1 MRRTQAIRNLR
12 TGSLLLIMAVLL
24 VQCQEEQVESAT
36 AGTMQEL
43 GGTQQTALEQEQA
56 QEGEQPSVPPSPTE
70 PFLISTFEID
80 QVRVVPIATGLA
92 NPWGMAFR
100 DNGDILIT
108 ERYTGK
114 LRVVRDGKLLDSDI
128 SGVPEVYSEVFRA
141 GLMAVAIHPEDDQII
156 YLTRTKAIMHEG
168 EPNQAVSLVRARL
181 VEDTLTDVQEIFVAK
196 GVDSAIAA
204 SALLFTADGKLMM
217 SVGGAYMFANTSEL
231 AQDPAVHYGKLLRLN
246 DDGSAPSAN
255 PFVDSGEFLPEVYS
269 VGHRNQLGLAIHPE
283 TGELWASENGPQG
296 GDEANIVQAGKNYGW
311 PYASYSRQYRGDW
324 VSQTPWLAEYES
336 PAVVWWPS
344 IAPAALTFYSG
355 EKFPEWQGNLFVG
368 SMMEGRI
375 PGTGHLER
383 IVFNSRGQEIRREGL
398 LKELKHR
405 VRDVQQGPD
414 GYLYILTDEE
424 DGALLRLEPSI

>member
-1 MRRTQAIRNLR
+1 MRTTQATRILR
-12 TGSLLLIMAVLL
+12 TSSLLLTMAVVL
-24 VQCQEEQVESAT
+24 VQCQEEQLASST
-36 AGTMQEL
+36 AGTAQEVA
-43 GGTQQTALEQEQA
+43 GTQQIPQEREQA
-56 QEGEQPSVPPSPTE
+56 QEAEQRSVPPSPTE

-114 LRVVRDGKLLDSDI
+114 LRVVRDGKLLDTDI
-128 SGVPEVYSEVFRA
+128 TGVPEVYSEVSRA

-156 YLTRTKAIMHEG
+156 YLTYTKAIMHEG

-181 VEDTLTDVQEIFVAK
+181 VEDKLTDVQEIFVAK

-204 SALLFTADGKLMM
+204 SALLFTPDGKLMM
-217 SVGGAYMFANTSEL
+217 SVGGAYVFANTGEL

-246 DDGSAPSAN
+246 DDGSAPSDN

-296 GDEANIVQAGKNYGW
+296 GDEANIIQAGKNYGW

-355 EKFPEWQGNLFVG
+355 EQFPEWQGNLFVG

-398 LKELKHR
+398 LKELHHR

>member
-1 MRRTQAIRNLR
+1 MRTTQAIRKLR
-12 TGSLLLIMAVLL
+12 AGSLLLIMAVVL
-24 VQCQEEQVESAT
+24 VQCQEEQVESST
-36 AGTMQEL
+36 AGIA
-43 GGTQQTALEQEQA
+43 QTAFEQEQA

-128 SGVPEVYSEVFRA
+128 SGVPEVYSEVPRA

-181 VEDTLTDVQEIFVAK
+181 VEDRLTDVQEIFVAK

-217 SVGGAYMFANTSEL
+217 SVGGAYVFANTGEL

-246 DDGSAPSAN
+246 DDGSAPSDN
-255 PFVDSGEFLPEVYS
+255 PFVDGGEFLPEVYS
-269 VGHRNQLGLAIHPE
+269 VGHRNQLGLAIHPQ

-355 EKFPEWQGNLFVG
+355 EQFPEWQGNLFVG

-424 DGALLRLEPSI
+424 DGALLRLEPLI

>member
-1 MRRTQAIRNLR
+1 MRTTQATRILR
-12 TGSLLLIMAVLL
+12 TSSLLLTMAVVL
-24 VQCQEEQVESAT
+24 VQCQEEQVASSTSGT
-36 AGTMQEL
+36 AQEVA
-43 GGTQQTALEQEQA
+43 GTQQTQQQREQA
-56 QEGEQPSVPPSPTE
+56 QEAEQRSVPPSPTE

-114 LRVVRDGKLLDSDI
+114 LRVVRDGKLLDTDI

-141 GLMAVAIHPEDDQII
+141 GLMAIAIHPEDDQII
-156 YLTRTKAIMHEG
+156 YLTYTKAIMHEG

-217 SVGGAYMFANTSEL
+217 SVGGAYVFANTGEL

-246 DDGSAPSAN
+246 DDGSAPADN
-255 PFVDSGEFLPEVYS
+255 PFVESGEFLPEVYS

-296 GDEANIVQAGKNYGW
+296 GDEANIIQAGKNYGW

-355 EKFPEWQGNLFVG
+355 EQFPEWQGNLFVG

-375 PGTGHLER
+375 PGTGHLAR

-398 LKELKHR
+398 LKELHHR

>member
-1 MRRTQAIRNLR
+1 MRTTQAIHKLR
-12 TGSLLLIMAVLL
+12 AGSLLLIMAVVL
-24 VQCQEEQVESAT
+24 VQCQEEQVESST
-36 AGTMQEL
+36 AGIA
-43 GGTQQTALEQEQA
+43 QTAFEQEQA

-181 VEDTLTDVQEIFVAK
+181 VEDRLTDVQEIFVAK

-217 SVGGAYMFANTSEL
+217 SVGGAYVFANTGEL

-246 DDGSAPSAN
+246 DDGSAPSDN
-255 PFVDSGEFLPEVYS
+255 PFVDGGEFLPEVYS
-269 VGHRNQLGLAIHPE
+269 VGHRNQLGLAIHPQ

-355 EKFPEWQGNLFVG
+355 EQFPEWQGNLFVG

-424 DGALLRLEPSI
+424 DGALLRLEPLI

>member
-1 MRRTQAIRNLR
+1 MRTTQAIRKLR
-12 TGSLLLIMAVLL
+12 AGSLLLIMAVVL
-24 VQCQEEQVESAT
+24 VQCQEEQVESST
-36 AGTMQEL
+36 AGIA
-43 GGTQQTALEQEQA
+43 QTAFEQEQA

-181 VEDTLTDVQEIFVAK
+181 VEDRLTDVQEIFVAK

-217 SVGGAYMFANTSEL
+217 SVGGAYVFANTGEL

-246 DDGSAPSAN
+246 DDGSAPSDN
-255 PFVDSGEFLPEVYS
+255 PFVDGGEFLPEVYS
-269 VGHRNQLGLAIHPE
+269 VGHRNQLGLAIHPQ

-344 IAPAALTFYSG
+344 IAPAALIFYSG
-355 EKFPEWQGNLFVG
+355 EQFPEWQGNLFVG

-424 DGALLRLEPSI
+424 DGALLRLEPLI

>member
-1 MRRTQAIRNLR
+1 MRTTQAIRKLR
-12 TGSLLLIMAVLL
+12 AGSLLLIMAVVL
-24 VQCQEEQVESAT
+24 VQCQEEQVESST
-36 AGTMQEL
+36 AGIA
-43 GGTQQTALEQEQA
+43 QTALEQEQA

-168 EPNQAVSLVRARL
+168 EPNQVVSLVRARL
-181 VEDTLTDVQEIFVAK
+181 VEDRLTDVQEIFVAK

-217 SVGGAYMFANTSEL
+217 SVGGAYVFANTGEL

-246 DDGSAPSAN
+246 DDGSAPSDN
-255 PFVDSGEFLPEVYS
+255 PFVDGGEFLPEVYS
-269 VGHRNQLGLAIHPE
+269 VGHRNQLGLAIHPQ

-355 EKFPEWQGNLFVG
+355 EQFPEWQGNLFVG

-424 DGALLRLEPSI
+424 DGALLRLEPLI

>member
-56 QEGEQPSVPPSPTE
+56 QEGEQPSAPPSPTE

-108 ERYTGK
+108 ERYTGR

-217 SVGGAYMFANTSEL
+217 SVGGAYMFANTR
-231 AQDPAVHYGKLLRLN
+231 PCGPLRQA
-246 DDGSAPSAN
+246 SAP
-255 PFVDSGEFLPEVYS
+255 E
-269 VGHRNQLGLAIHPE
+269 
-283 TGELWASENGPQG
+283 
-296 GDEANIVQAGKNYGW
+296 
-311 PYASYSRQYRGDW
+311 
-324 VSQTPWLAEYES
+324 
-336 PAVVWWPS
+336 
-344 IAPAALTFYSG
+344 
-355 EKFPEWQGNLFVG
+355 
-368 SMMEGRI
+368 
-375 PGTGHLER
+375 
-383 IVFNSRGQEIRREGL
+383 
-398 LKELKHR
+398 
-405 VRDVQQGPD
+405 
-414 GYLYILTDEE
+414 
-424 DGALLRLEPSI
+424 

>member
-1 MRRTQAIRNLR
+1 MRTTQATRILR
-12 TGSLLLIMAVLL
+12 TSSLLLTMAVVL
-24 VQCQEEQVESAT
+24 VQCQEEQVASSTSGT
-36 AGTMQEL
+36 AQEVA
-43 GGTQQTALEQEQA
+43 GTQQTQQQREQA
-56 QEGEQPSVPPSPTE
+56 QEAEQRSVPPSPTE

-114 LRVVRDGKLLDSDI
+114 LRVVRDGKLLDTDI
-128 SGVPEVYSEVFRA
+128 TGVPEVYSEVFRA
-141 GLMAVAIHPEDDQII
+141 GLMAIAIHPEDDQII
-156 YLTRTKAIMHEG
+156 YLTYTKAIMHEG

-181 VEDTLTDVQEIFVAK
+181 VEDKLTDVQEIFVAK

-217 SVGGAYMFANTSEL
+217 SVGGAYVFANTGEL

-246 DDGSAPSAN
+246 DDGSAPADN
-255 PFVDSGEFLPEVYS
+255 PFVESGEFLPEVYS

-296 GDEANIVQAGKNYGW
+296 GDEANIIQAGKNYGW

-355 EKFPEWQGNLFVG
+355 EQFPEWQGNLFVG

-398 LKELKHR
+398 LKELHHR

>member
-1 MRRTQAIRNLR
+1 MRTTQAIRKLR
-12 TGSLLLIMAVLL
+12 AGSLLLIMAVVL
-24 VQCQEEQVESAT
+24 VQCQEEQVESST
-36 AGTMQEL
+36 AGIA
-43 GGTQQTALEQEQA
+43 QTALEQEQA
-56 QEGEQPSVPPSPTE
+56 QEAEQSSVPPSPTE
-70 PFLISTFEID
+70 PFLINTFEID

-128 SGVPEVYSEVFRA
+128 SGMPEVYSEVFRA

-181 VEDTLTDVQEIFVAK
+181 VEDRLTDVQEIFVAK

-217 SVGGAYMFANTSEL
+217 SVGGAYVFANTGEL

-246 DDGSAPSAN
+246 DDGSAPSDN
-255 PFVDSGEFLPEVYS
+255 PFVDGGEFLPEVYS
-269 VGHRNQLGLAIHPE
+269 VGHRNQLGLAIHPQ

-324 VSQTPWLAEYES
+324 VSQTPWLAKYES

-355 EKFPEWQGNLFVG
+355 EQFPEWQGNLFVG

-424 DGALLRLEPSI
+424 DGALLRLEPLI

>member
-1 MRRTQAIRNLR
+1 MRTTQAIRKLR
-12 TGSLLLIMAVLL
+12 AGSLLLIMAVVL
-24 VQCQEEQVESAT
+24 VQCQEEQVESST
-36 AGTMQEL
+36 AGIA
-43 GGTQQTALEQEQA
+43 QTAFEQEQA

-141 GLMAVAIHPEDDQII
+141 GLIAVAIHPEDDQII

-181 VEDTLTDVQEIFVAK
+181 VEDRLTDVQEIFVAK

-217 SVGGAYMFANTSEL
+217 SVGGAYVFANTGEL

-246 DDGSAPSAN
+246 DDGSAPSDN
-255 PFVDSGEFLPEVYS
+255 PFVDGGEFLPEVYS
-269 VGHRNQLGLAIHPE
+269 VGHRNQLGLAIHPQ

-355 EKFPEWQGNLFVG
+355 EQFPEWQGNLFVG

-424 DGALLRLEPSI
+424 DGALLRLEPLI